1 MTDSHTRSLSN
12 KSSDGIANSVKGMIS
27 LKNSGESCFSLI
39 TWELWKAM
47 GFGRLLAHCWRITHR
62 YGIVWMTQASIPTYV
77 SDMST
82 LTLYGCLEVVLTVSF
97 PKLTVYPSPPFVRAM
112 HRHPLNIFQRK
123 STRLTSHC
131 ESRRP
136 RTTLS
141 SPPRSVIN
149 CKDCQAGT
157 AGGKCGQE

>member
-1 MTDSHTRSLSN
+1 
-12 KSSDGIANSVKGMIS
+12 
-27 LKNSGESCFSLI
+27 
-39 TWELWKAM
+39 
-47 GFGRLLAHCWRITHR
+47 
-62 YGIVWMTQASIPTYV
+62 
-77 SDMST
+77 MST
-82 LTLYGCLEVVLTVSF
+82 LTRLYGCLEVVLTVSF
-97 PKLTVYPSPPFVRAM
+97 PKLTVYPSPPFVRAK
-112 HRHPLNIFQRK
+112 HRHPLNISQRK

-157 AGGKCGQE
+157 AGGNVDKNRRNWHLAVTHAGCRSSEGRTSAMSKWFSSRRLRACGQDRARYAWGCVARRTVLWDGPLPAAVARSL